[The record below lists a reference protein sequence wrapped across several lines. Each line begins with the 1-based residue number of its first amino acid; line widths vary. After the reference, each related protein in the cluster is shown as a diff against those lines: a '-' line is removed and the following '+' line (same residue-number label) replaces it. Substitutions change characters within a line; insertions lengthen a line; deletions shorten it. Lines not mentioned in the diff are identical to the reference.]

1 MLCYAMY
8 MALTKKTIKTIEEL
22 LKENLTIPEYQ
33 RPYKWTIRQVGQLLD
48 DIKEHQNK
56 EIPRYRIGTIV
67 THHDEEGK
75 LNIVDGQQRI
85 TTLALLFHRLK
96 ELGLKKLEKNS
107 FLEKLEYS
115 HEVSKYNICE
125 NYKYIEEFIENL
137 KYTKDSFITF
147 VLKNCEVVYIELD
160 NIDEAFQFFDS
171 QNARGK
177 SLEAY
182 DLLKAFH
189 LREIEKEKY
198 AKEIFY
204 EEEKRSLVSQWEHIT
219 EETLKM
225 VFDDLYAIRKW
236 LRNDHTSKTKRWDN
250 GDFLKKDVNHFKGIC
265 IEEFDYPYIRNIQ
278 SPELLFEIDRPIFN
292 GTLFF
297 KYIIHYS
304 QKLQQLE
311 KKYENIGTKLTD
323 IRKAGKQTVVLSEIL
338 KGNDTRY
345 VFFTMLFRRVLLFYY
360 DKFGFYDF
368 TEATKKCANWSEGLL
383 EKTRVVYSAVQNRA
397 IEEDSLFK
405 KIKNA
410 TQTKD
415 IINI

>member
-1 MLCYAMY
+1 MLCYAMLCYAMLCYAMY

-22 LKENLTIPEYQ
+22 LKEDLTIPSYQ
-33 RPYKWTIRQVGQLLD
+33 RPYKWTTKQVEQLLD

-56 EIPRYRIGTIV
+56 EISRYRIGTIV
-67 THHDEEGK
+67 THDEEGK

-85 TTLALLFHRLK
+85 TTLALLFHC
-96 ELGLKKLEKNS
+96 LEKP
-107 FLEKLEYS
+107 FLENLKY
-115 HEVSKYNICE
+115 HHKDSKDNICE
-125 NYKYIEEFIENL
+125 NYKHIEDFIENL
-137 KYTKDSFITF
+137 KDTKDSFITF

-177 SLEAY
+177 SLMAY

-189 LREIEKEKY
+189 LREIKEEKC
-198 AKEIFY
+198 AKESFY
-204 EEEKRSLVSQWEHIT
+204 EEEKKSLVSQWEHIT
-219 EETLKM
+219 EENLKM

-236 LRNDHTSKTKRWDN
+236 LRNEHTSKTKRWDN
-250 GDFLKKDVNHFKGIC
+250 GDFLKKDVNHFKGIR

-311 KKYENIGTKLTD
+311 KKYKNIEGELTEV
-323 IRKAGKQTVVLSEIL
+323 RKAGEKTVVLSEIL

-368 TEATKKCANWSEGLL
+368 TEATKQCANWSAGLL
-383 EKTRVVYSAVQNRA
+383 EKTRVVYSAVQKRA
-397 IEEDSLFK
+397 IEGDSLFK

-410 TQTKD
+410 IQTKD
-415 IINI
+415 II